1 MKHYPAEKEDN
12 QIEYKTDDRG
22 LDAAVFLAFANQIW
36 PGDYD
41 LDKTRTALSRTINIT
56 AYDGQKLV
64 GYLRILSDGCYFG
77 TITELLVLPEYQG
90 QGIGSR
96 LLQLA
101 RETTPTMLYFGAQ
114 PGVEGFYEKNGC
126 QKGLQS
132 YMIEK

>member
-132 YMIEK
+132 YVIEK